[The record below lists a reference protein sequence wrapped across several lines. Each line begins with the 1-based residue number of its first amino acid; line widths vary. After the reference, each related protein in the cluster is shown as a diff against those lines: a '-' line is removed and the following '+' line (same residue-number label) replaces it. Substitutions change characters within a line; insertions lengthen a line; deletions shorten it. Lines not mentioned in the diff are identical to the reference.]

1 MKNYRDVKEG
11 SLRDYFRGIDGEV
24 NIQVEQVGD
33 NYMLNQIRIKDYR
46 NIDFTQ
52 DSHLALMNLTEN
64 ININGGKAVVYRV
77 NNEIRR
83 EGDFSSDRGTVL
95 EFKVQGTDYQ
105 WKRAVGDILN
115 LNSKANGNIVEV
127 GTVKYS
133 DELGL
138 LTSTFISNNIIIY
151 QGLSYGILRM
161 DWETTLSSEVY
172 REITEVARMCPLVFE
187 DGELELNETGEFL
200 KLNTH
205 NIQKLKE
212 KTNEVKQRI
221 VDYKNKQFG
230 GKFGIEN
237 LELARE
243 ALKLTKETP
252 ASINFEITLTDGTS
266 LNDVESRW
274 YNWDTTPLTPH
285 NGVVKVYG
293 DCLSVSGVKLSWIVE
308 NVNKGEVFYKPEK
321 FGLRERKWVKKNRKG
336 HLMIDRDKFNLPDKL
351 VEDWVKS
358 KIIGV
363 LHIPPNE
370 LVWIGRQKKVE
381 TPDTLVITPID
392 IHQPKSLSFYLS
404 NQSKTLITREKPTGS
419 LGEYSVYRLK
429 KKDYDKLLS
438 LGFMKLEDFVEANK
452 DELSKS
458 LNTWSKMQEIQKAD
472 NYSRFKFR
480 DDLQKEVYADKNK
493 YEYGYNYY
501 LKHLDTHPDYQ
512 WIDKVERFV
521 TMYGGRYY
529 GSDEDRLMRENIF
542 NRLCA
547 ENLEFDDDGYLVGIK
562 ENNYIWKESQK

>member
-24 NIQVEQVGD
+24 SVYVEQVGD
-33 NYMLNQIRIKDYR
+33 NYMLNQVKIRDYR
-46 NIDFTQ
+46 TIDFTQ
-52 DSHLALMNLTEN
+52 ENHLALMNLTEN
-64 ININGGKAVVYRV
+64 ININGGKAVVYRI
-77 NNEIRR
+77 NDEIRR
-83 EGDFSSDRGTVL
+83 EGDFSSDGGTVL

-105 WKRAVGDILN
+105 WKRIIGDILN
-115 LNSKANGNIVEV
+115 LNSQAKGNIVEV

-151 QGLSYGILRM
+151 QGLSYGINRM

-212 KTNEVKQRI
+212 KTNEVKERI

-237 LELARE
+237 LELAKD

-252 ASINFEITLTDGTS
+252 ASINFEIFLTDGTS
-266 LNDVESRW
+266 LDDVQSRW
-274 YNWDTTPLTPH
+274 YDWDTTPLTQH
-285 NGVVKVYG
+285 NGVAKVYG
-293 DCLSVSGVKLSWIVE
+293 DCLSVSGMKLSWIVE

-321 FGLRERKWVKKNRKG
+321 FGLREREWVKKNRKG

-363 LHIPPNE
+363 LHIPDNE

-381 TPDTLVITPID
+381 TPDTIMITPID

-404 NQSKTLITREKPTGS
+404 NQAEILITREKPTGS
-419 LGEYSVYRLK
+419 IGDYSVYRLNK
-429 KKDYDKLLS
+429 KNYEKLLS
-438 LGFMKLEDFVEANK
+438 LGFMKLEDFIESNK
-452 DELSKS
+452 DELSKAV
-458 LNTWSKMQEIQKAD
+458 NTWRKIWDIQKD
-472 NYSRFKFR
+472 NNLVQLKFR
-480 DDLQKEVYADKNK
+480 EEFTDEVYANRSK
-493 YEYGYNYY
+493 YEYGINYIKD
-501 LKHLDTHPDYQ
+501 LETHPDYK
-512 WIDKVERFV
+512 WIDKVHRLV
-521 TMYGGRYY
+521 VLYGCEYY
-529 GSDEDRLMRENIF
+529 GEPEDRLIRKKIF
-542 NRLCA
+542 NKLCA
-547 ENLEFDDDGYLVGIK
+547 DNLEFDDEGYLVGIK
-562 ENNYIWKESQK
+562 KDNYLWKQ

>member
-52 DSHLALMNLTEN
+52 DNHLALMNITDN
-64 ININGGKAVVYRV
+64 IKVNDGKALIYKV
-77 NNEIRR
+77 NDEIRK

-95 EFKVQGTDYQ
+95 EFKVAGTDYQ

-115 LNSKANGNIVEV
+115 LNSKANGNIGEI
-127 GTVKYS
+127 GAVKYS

-161 DWETTLSSEVY
+161 DWERALGSDEY
-172 REITEVARMCPLVFE
+172 REIIEVARMCPLVFE
-187 DGELELNETGEFL
+187 DGELELNETGEYL
-200 KLNTH
+200 ELTDH

-212 KTNEVKQRI
+212 KTSEVKQKI
-221 VDYKNKQFG
+221 VEYKNKQFG

-237 LELARE
+237 LELAPE
-243 ALKLTKETP
+243 ALKLTKHTP
-252 ASINFEITLTDGTS
+252 TSIPFDITLDDGTS
-266 LNDVESRW
+266 LGEVDSMW
-274 YNWDTTPLTPH
+274 QNWKITPLSKN
-285 NGVVKVYG
+285 NGVAKVYG
-293 DCLSVSGVKLSWIVE
+293 DCISVSEMKLNWIVE
-308 NVNKGEVFYKPEK
+308 SVSKGEVFYKPEK
-321 FGLRERKWVKKNRKG
+321 FGLREREWVKKNRVWYI
-336 HLMIDRDKFNLPDKL
+336 MIDRDKFNLPDKL

-363 LHIPPNE
+363 PHIPDNE

-381 TPDTLVITPID
+381 TPDTIMITPID

-404 NQSKTLITREKPTGS
+404 NQAEILITREKPTGS

-429 KKDYDKLLS
+429 KKDYEKLHS
-438 LGFMKLEDFVEANK
+438 LGFMKLEDFIESNK
-452 DELSKS
+452 DELSKAV
-458 LNTWSKMQEIQKAD
+458 NTWRRVLDIQKD
-472 NYSRFKFR
+472 NNLVRLKFR
-480 DDLQKEVYADKNK
+480 EELVDEVFDNRGK
-493 YEYGYNYY
+493 YEYGMNY
-501 LKHLDTHPDYQ
+501 LKDLNTHPDYQ
-512 WIDKVERFV
+512 WIDKVHRLV
-521 TMYGGRYY
+521 VLYGCEYY
-529 GSDEDRLMRENIF
+529 GEPEDRLMRKKIF
-542 NRLCA
+542 NKLCA
-547 ENLEFDDDGYLVGIK
+547 DNLEFDDEGYLVGIK
-562 ENNYIWKESQK
+562 KDNYLWK

>member
-95 EFKVQGTDYQ
+95 EFKVAGTDYQ
-105 WKRAVGDILN
+105 WKRVIGDILTLNGKASGN
-115 LNSKANGNIVEV
+115 LGEIGA
-127 GTVKYS
+127 VKYS

-161 DWETTLSSEVY
+161 DWERALGSDEY
-172 REITEVARMCPLVFE
+172 REIIEVARMCPLVFE

-200 KLNTH
+200 ELNDH

-212 KTNEVKQRI
+212 KTSEVKERI
-221 VDYKNKQFG
+221 VSYKNKQFG

-243 ALKLTKETP
+243 ALELTKDTP
-252 ASINFEITLTDGTS
+252 ASINFEIFLTDGTS
-266 LNDVESRW
+266 LNDVQSRW
-274 YNWDTTPLTPH
+274 YDWDTTPLTPH

-293 DCLSVSGVKLSWIVE
+293 DCLSVLEMKLSWIVE
-308 NVNKGEVFYKPEK
+308 NVSKGEVFYKPEI
-321 FGLRERKWVKKNRKG
+321 FGLREREWVKKNRKG
-336 HLMIDRDKFNLPDKL
+336 HIMIDRDKFNLPDKL

-363 LHIPPNE
+363 PHIPDNE

-381 TPDTLVITPID
+381 TPDTLMITPID

-404 NQSKTLITREKPTGS
+404 NQAEILITREKPTGS
-419 LGEYSVYRLK
+419 LGEYSVYRLNK
-429 KKDYDKLLS
+429 KNYEKLLS
-438 LGFMKLEDFVEANK
+438 LGFMKLDDFIESNK
-452 DELSKS
+452 DELSKAV
-458 LNTWSKMQEIQKAD
+458 NTWRRVLDIQKD
-472 NYSRFKFR
+472 NNLVQLKFR
-480 DDLQKEVYADKNK
+480 EELVDEVFDNRGK
-493 YEYGYNYY
+493 YEYGMNY
-501 LKHLDTHPDYQ
+501 LKDLNTHPDYQ
-512 WIDKVERFV
+512 WIDKVHRLV
-521 TMYGGRYY
+521 VLYGCEYY
-529 GSDEDRLMRENIF
+529 GEPEDRLMRKKIF
-542 NRLCA
+542 NKLCA
-547 ENLEFDDDGYLVGIK
+547 DNLEFDSEGCLVGIK
-562 ENNYIWKESQK
+562 KDNYLWK

>member
-115 LNSKANGNIVEV
+115 LNSKANGNIVDV

-161 DWETTLSSEVY
+161 DWERALGSDEY
-172 REITEVARMCPLVFE
+172 REIIEVARMCPLVFE

-200 KLNTH
+200 EPNDH

-212 KTNEVKQRI
+212 KTSEVKERI
-221 VDYKNKQFG
+221 VSYKNKQFG

-243 ALKLTKETP
+243 ALKLTKDTP
-252 ASINFEITLTDGTS
+252 ASI
-266 LNDVESRW
+266 
-274 YNWDTTPLTPH
+274 
-285 NGVVKVYG
+285 
-293 DCLSVSGVKLSWIVE
+293 
-308 NVNKGEVFYKPEK
+308 K
-321 FGLRERKWVKKNRKG
+321 F
-336 HLMIDRDKFNLPDKL
+336 
-351 VEDWVKS
+351 
-358 KIIGV
+358 
-363 LHIPPNE
+363 
-370 LVWIGRQKKVE
+370 
-381 TPDTLVITPID
+381 
-392 IHQPKSLSFYLS
+392 
-404 NQSKTLITREKPTGS
+404 
-419 LGEYSVYRLK
+419 
-429 KKDYDKLLS
+429 
-438 LGFMKLEDFVEANK
+438 
-452 DELSKS
+452 
-458 LNTWSKMQEIQKAD
+458 
-472 NYSRFKFR
+472 
-480 DDLQKEVYADKNK
+480 
-493 YEYGYNYY
+493 
-501 LKHLDTHPDYQ
+501 
-512 WIDKVERFV
+512 
-521 TMYGGRYY
+521 
-529 GSDEDRLMRENIF
+529 
-542 NRLCA
+542 
-547 ENLEFDDDGYLVGIK
+547 
-562 ENNYIWKESQK
+562 

>member
-1 MKNYRDVKEG
+1 MKNYKDVKEG

-24 NIQVEQVGD
+24 SVYVEQVGD
-33 NYMLNQIRIKDYR
+33 NYMLNQVKIIDYR

-52 DSHLALMNLTEN
+52 DNHLALMNLTEN

-77 NNEIRR
+77 NDEIRR
-83 EGDFSSDRGTVL
+83 EGDFSSDEGTVL

-105 WKRAVGDILN
+105 WKRIIGDILN
-115 LNSKANGNIVEV
+115 LNSQAKGNIVEV

-138 LTSTFISNNIIIY
+138 LTSTLISNNIIIY
-151 QGLSYGILRM
+151 QGLSYGINRM

-172 REITEVARMCPLVFE
+172 REITEVARMCPLVLE

-212 KTNEVKQRI
+212 KTSEVKERI
-221 VDYKNKQFG
+221 VNYKNKQFG

-266 LNDVESRW
+266 LNDVQSRW
-274 YNWDTTPLTPH
+274 YDWDTTPLTQH

-293 DCLSVSGVKLSWIVE
+293 DCLSVSDMKLSWIVE
-308 NVNKGEVFYKPEK
+308 DVSKGNVFYKPEK
-321 FGLRERKWVKKNRKG
+321 FGLKEREWVRKNRKG
-336 HLMIDRDKFNLPDKL
+336 HLMIDREKFNLYDKL

-370 LVWIGRQKKVE
+370 LVWISRQKKVE
-381 TPDTLVITPID
+381 TPDTLIITPID
-392 IHQPKSLSFYLS
+392 IHQPKSLSFHLS

-429 KKDYDKLLS
+429 KKDYDKLSS
-438 LGFMKLEDFVEANK
+438 LGFMKLEDFIEANK

-458 LNTWSKMQEIQKAD
+458 LDTWGKLLDIQKAD

-480 DDLQKEVYADKNK
+480 DEFQKEVYANK
-493 YEYGYNYY
+493 SKYKYGYNYY

-529 GSDEDRLMRENIF
+529 GSEEYRLMRENIF
-542 NRLCA
+542 SRLCA

-562 ENNYIWKESQK
+562 KDNYIWKT

>member
-52 DSHLALMNLTEN
+52 DNHLALMNLTDN
-64 ININGGKAVVYRV
+64 IKVNDGKALIYKV
-77 NNEIRR
+77 NDEIRK

-95 EFKVQGTDYQ
+95 EFKVAGTDYQ
-105 WKRAVGDILN
+105 WKRVIGDILT
-115 LNSKANGNIVEV
+115 LNGKANGNLGEI
-127 GTVKYS
+127 GAVKYS

-161 DWETTLSSEVY
+161 DWERALGSDEY
-172 REITEVARMCPLVFE
+172 REIIEVARMCPLVFE

-200 KLNTH
+200 ELNDH

-212 KTNEVKQRI
+212 KTGEVKERI
-221 VDYKNKQFG
+221 VSYKNKQFG

-243 ALKLTKETP
+243 ALKLTKDTP
-252 ASINFEITLTDGTS
+252 ASIKFEIFLTDGTS
-266 LNDVESRW
+266 LNDVQSRW
-274 YNWDTTPLTPH
+274 YDWDTTPLTPH

-293 DCLSVSGVKLSWIVE
+293 DCLSVLEMKLSWIVE
-308 NVNKGEVFYKPEK
+308 NVSKGEVFYKPEK
-321 FGLRERKWVKKNRKG
+321 FGLKEREWVKKNRKG
-336 HLMIDRDKFNLPDKL
+336 HIMIDRDKFNLPDKL

-363 LHIPPNE
+363 PHIPDNE

-381 TPDTLVITPID
+381 TPDTIMITPID

-404 NQSKTLITREKPTGS
+404 NQSKTLITREKLTGS
-419 LGEYSVYRLK
+419 LGDYSVYRLNK
-429 KKDYDKLLS
+429 KNYEKLLS
-438 LGFMKLEDFVEANK
+438 LGFMKLEDFIESNE
-452 DELSKS
+452 DELSKAV
-458 LNTWSKMQEIQKAD
+458 NTWRRVLDIQKD
-472 NYSRFKFR
+472 NNLIQLKFR
-480 DDLQKEVYADKNK
+480 EELLDEVFDSRGK
-493 YEYGYNYY
+493 YEYGMNY
-501 LKHLDTHPDYQ
+501 LKDLNTHPDYQ
-512 WIDKVERFV
+512 WIDKVHRLV
-521 TMYGGRYY
+521 VLYGCAYY
-529 GSDEDRLMRENIF
+529 GEPEDRLMREKVF
-542 NRLCA
+542 NKLCA
-547 ENLEFDDDGYLVGIK
+547 DNLEFDDEGYLVGIK
-562 ENNYIWKESQK
+562 KDNYIWK

>member
-52 DSHLALMNLTEN
+52 DNHLALMNLTEN

-77 NNEIRR
+77 NDEIRR
-83 EGDFSSDRGTVL
+83 EGDFSSDRGTLL

-105 WKRAVGDILN
+105 WKRIVGDILN
-115 LNSKANGNIVEV
+115 LNSKATGNIVEV

-151 QGLSYGILRM
+151 QGLSYGINRM

-187 DGELELNETGEFL
+187 DGELELNETCEFL

-212 KTNEVKQRI
+212 KTNEVKERI
-221 VDYKNKQFG
+221 VNYKNKQFG

-243 ALKLTKETP
+243 ALKLTKDTP
-252 ASINFEITLTDGTS
+252 ASINFEIFLTDGTS
-266 LNDVESRW
+266 LDDVQSRW
-274 YNWDTTPLTPH
+274 YDWDTTPLTPH

-293 DCLSVSGVKLSWIVE
+293 DCLSVSGMKLSWIVE
-308 NVNKGEVFYKPEK
+308 NVSKGEVFYKPGK
-321 FGLRERKWVKKNRKG
+321 FGLREREWVKKNRKG
-336 HLMIDRDKFNLPDKL
+336 HIMIDRDKFNLHDKL

-363 LHIPPNE
+363 PHIPDNE

-381 TPDTLVITPID
+381 TPDTLMITPID
-392 IHQPKSLSFYLS
+392 IHNPKSLSFYLS
-404 NQSKTLITREKPTGS
+404 NQSKILITREKSTGS

-429 KKDYDKLLS
+429 KKDYEKLHS
-438 LGFMKLEDFVEANK
+438 LGFMKLEDFIESNE
-452 DELSKS
+452 DELSKAV
-458 LNTWSKMQEIQKAD
+458 NTWRRVLDIQKD
-472 NYSRFKFR
+472 NNLIQLKFR
-480 DDLQKEVYADKNK
+480 EELVDEVFDNRGK
-493 YEYGYNYY
+493 YEYGMKY
-501 LKHLDTHPDYQ
+501 LKDLNTHPDYQ
-512 WIDKVERFV
+512 WIDKVHRLV
-521 TMYGGRYY
+521 VLYGCEYY
-529 GSDEDRLMRENIF
+529 GEPEDRLMRKKIF
-542 NRLCA
+542 NKLCA
-547 ENLEFDDDGYLVGIK
+547 DNLEFDDEGYLVGIK
-562 ENNYIWKESQK
+562 KDNYIWKQ

>member
-52 DSHLALMNLTEN
+52 DSHLALMNLTEH

-77 NNEIRR
+77 NDEIRR

-95 EFKVQGTDYQ
+95 EFKVQWTDYQ

-161 DWETTLSSEVY
+161 DWERALGSDEY
-172 REITEVARMCPLVFE
+172 REIIEVARMCPLVFE

-200 KLNTH
+200 EPNDH

-212 KTNEVKQRI
+212 KTSEVKQKI
-221 VDYKNKQFG
+221 IDYKNKQFG

-243 ALKLTKETP
+243 ALKLTKDTP
-252 ASINFEITLTDGTS
+252 ASINFEIFLTDGTS
-266 LNDVESRW
+266 LDDVQSRW
-274 YNWDTTPLTPH
+274 YDWDTTPLTPH

-293 DCLSVSGVKLSWIVE
+293 DCLSVSGMKLSWIVE
-308 NVNKGEVFYKPEK
+308 NVSKGEVFYKPEK
-321 FGLRERKWVKKNRKG
+321 FGLREREWVRKNRNG

-363 LHIPPNE
+363 PHIPDNE

-381 TPDTLVITPID
+381 TPDTIMITPID

-404 NQSKTLITREKPTGS
+404 NQAEILITREKPTGS
-419 LGEYSVYRLK
+419 LGDYSVYRLNK
-429 KKDYDKLLS
+429 KNYEKLLS
-438 LGFMKLEDFVEANK
+438 LGFMKLEDFIESNE
-452 DELSKS
+452 DELSKAV
-458 LNTWSKMQEIQKAD
+458 NTWRRVLDIQKD
-472 NYSRFKFR
+472 NNLVQLKFR
-480 DDLQKEVYADKNK
+480 EELVDEVFDNRGK
-493 YEYGYNYY
+493 YEYGMTYI
-501 LKHLDTHPDYQ
+501 KDLDTHPDYK
-512 WIDKVERFV
+512 WIDKVHRLV
-521 TMYGGRYY
+521 VLYGCAYY
-529 GSDEDRLMRENIF
+529 GEPEDRLIREKIF
-542 NRLCA
+542 NKLCA
-547 ENLEFDDDGYLVGIK
+547 DNLEFDDEGYLVGIK
-562 ENNYIWKESQK
+562 KDNYLWK

>member
-11 SLRDYFRGIDGEV
+11 SLRDYFRGVDGEV
-24 NIQVEQVGD
+24 NIHVEQVGD

-52 DSHLALMNLTEN
+52 ENHLALMNLTEN

-77 NNEIRR
+77 NDEIRR

-161 DWETTLSSEVY
+161 DWERALGADGY
-172 REITEVARMCPLVFE
+172 RDLVDLALLCPLVFE
-187 DGELELNETGEFL
+187 YGELELNETGEFL
-200 KLNTH
+200 ELNNH
-205 NIQKLKE
+205 NIQKLKD
-212 KTNEVKQRI
+212 KASEVKQKI
-221 VDYKNKQFG
+221 VEYKNKQFG

-237 LELARE
+237 LELAPE
-243 ALKLTKETP
+243 ALKLTKHTP
-252 ASINFEITLTDGTS
+252 TSIPFDITLDDGTS
-266 LNDVESRW
+266 LGEVDSMW
-274 YNWDTTPLTPH
+274 QNWKITPLSKN
-285 NGVVKVYG
+285 NGVAKVYG
-293 DCLSVSGVKLSWIVE
+293 DCLSVSGMKLSWIVE
-308 NVNKGEVFYKPEK
+308 NVSKGDVFYKPEK
-321 FGLRERKWVKKNRKG
+321 FGLREREWVKKNRKG
-336 HLMIDRDKFNLPDKL
+336 HIMIDRDKFNLPDKL

-363 LHIPPNE
+363 PHIPDNE

-381 TPDTLVITPID
+381 TPDTIMITPID

-404 NQSKTLITREKPTGS
+404 NQAEILITREKPTGS
-419 LGEYSVYRLK
+419 LGDYSVYRLNK
-429 KKDYDKLLS
+429 KNYEKLLS
-438 LGFMKLEDFVEANK
+438 LGFMKLEDFIESNE
-452 DELSKS
+452 DELSKAV
-458 LNTWSKMQEIQKAD
+458 NTWRRVLDIQKD
-472 NYSRFKFR
+472 NNLLQLKFR
-480 DDLQKEVYADKNK
+480 EELVDEVFDNRGK
-493 YEYGYNYY
+493 YEYGMNY
-501 LKHLDTHPDYQ
+501 LKDLNTHPDYQ
-512 WIDKVERFV
+512 WIDKVHRLV
-521 TMYGGRYY
+521 VLYGCEYY
-529 GSDEDRLMRENIF
+529 GEPEDRLMRKKIF
-542 NRLCA
+542 NKLCA
-547 ENLEFDDDGYLVGIK
+547 DNLEFDDEGYLVGIK
-562 ENNYIWKESQK
+562 KDNYLWKQ

>member
-1 MKNYRDVKEG
+1 MKKYKDIKEG

-24 NIQVEQVGD
+24 NIHVEQVGD

-52 DSHLALMNLTEN
+52 DNHLALMNITDN
-64 ININGGKAVVYRV
+64 IKVNDGKALIYKV
-77 NNEIRR
+77 NDEIRK

-115 LNSKANGNIVEV
+115 LNSKANGNIVDV

-151 QGLSYGILRM
+151 QGLSYGIFRM
-161 DWETTLSSEVY
+161 DWERALGSDEY
-172 REITEVARMCPLVFE
+172 REIIEVARMCPLVFE

-200 KLNTH
+200 EPNDH

-212 KTNEVKQRI
+212 KTSEVKERI
-221 VDYKNKQFG
+221 VSYKNKQFG

-243 ALKLTKETP
+243 ALKLTKDTP
-252 ASINFEITLTDGTS
+252 ASINFEIFLTDGTS
-266 LNDVESRW
+266 LDDVQSRW
-274 YNWDTTPLTPH
+274 YDWDTTPLTPH

-293 DCLSVSGVKLSWIVE
+293 DCLSVSGMKLSWIVE
-308 NVNKGEVFYKPEK
+308 NVSKGDVFYKPEK
-321 FGLRERKWVKKNRKG
+321 FGLREREWVKKNRKR
-336 HLMIDRDKFNLPDKL
+336 HIMIDRDKFNLHDKL

-363 LHIPPNE
+363 PHIPDNE

-381 TPDTLVITPID
+381 TPDTIMITPID

-404 NQSKTLITREKPTGS
+404 NQSKTLITREKSTGS
-419 LGEYSVYRLK
+419 IGDYSVYRLK
-429 KKDYDKLLS
+429 KKDYEKLLS
-438 LGFMKLEDFVEANK
+438 LGFMKLEDFIESNE
-452 DELSKS
+452 DELSKAV
-458 LNTWSKMQEIQKAD
+458 NTWRRVLDIQKD
-472 NYSRFKFR
+472 NNLVQLKFR
-480 DDLQKEVYADKNK
+480 EELVDEVFDNRGK
-493 YEYGYNYY
+493 YEYGMTYI
-501 LKHLDTHPDYQ
+501 KDLDTHPDYK
-512 WIDKVERFV
+512 WIDKVHRLV
-521 TMYGGRYY
+521 VLYGCAYY
-529 GSDEDRLMRENIF
+529 GEPEDRLIREKIF
-542 NRLCA
+542 NKLCA
-547 ENLEFDDDGYLVGIK
+547 DNLEFDDEGYLVGIK
-562 ENNYIWKESQK
+562 KDNYLWK

>member
-95 EFKVQGTDYQ
+95 EFKVAGTDYQ
-105 WKRAVGDILN
+105 WKRVIGDILTLNGKASGN
-115 LNSKANGNIVEV
+115 LGEIGA
-127 GTVKYS
+127 VKYS

-161 DWETTLSSEVY
+161 DWERALGSDEY
-172 REITEVARMCPLVFE
+172 REIIEVARMCPLVFE
-187 DGELELNETGEFL
+187 DGELKLNETGEFL
-200 KLNTH
+200 ELNDH

-212 KTNEVKQRI
+212 KTSEVKERI
-221 VDYKNKQFG
+221 VSYKNKQFG

-243 ALKLTKETP
+243 ALELTKDTP
-252 ASINFEITLTDGTS
+252 ASINFEIFLTDGTS
-266 LNDVESRW
+266 LNDVQSRC
-274 YNWDTTPLTPH
+274 YDWDTTPLTPH

-293 DCLSVSGVKLSWIVE
+293 DCLSVLEMKLSWIVE
-308 NVNKGEVFYKPEK
+308 NVSKGEVFYKPEI
-321 FGLRERKWVKKNRKG
+321 FGLREREWVKKNRKG
-336 HLMIDRDKFNLPDKL
+336 HIMIDRDKFNLPDKL

-363 LHIPPNE
+363 PHIPDNE

-381 TPDTLVITPID
+381 TPDTLMITPID

-404 NQSKTLITREKPTGS
+404 NQAEILITREKPTGS
-419 LGEYSVYRLK
+419 LGEYSVYRLNK
-429 KKDYDKLLS
+429 KNYEKLLS
-438 LGFMKLEDFVEANK
+438 LGFMKLDDFIESNK
-452 DELSKS
+452 DELSKAV
-458 LNTWSKMQEIQKAD
+458 NTWRRVLDIQKD
-472 NYSRFKFR
+472 NNLVQLKFR
-480 DDLQKEVYADKNK
+480 EELVDEVFDNRGK
-493 YEYGYNYY
+493 YEYGMNY
-501 LKHLDTHPDYQ
+501 LKDLNTHPDYQ
-512 WIDKVERFV
+512 WIDKVHRLV
-521 TMYGGRYY
+521 VLYGCEYY
-529 GSDEDRLMRENIF
+529 GEPEDRLMRKKIF
-542 NRLCA
+542 NKLCA
-547 ENLEFDDDGYLVGIK
+547 DNLEFDSEGCLVGIK
-562 ENNYIWKESQK
+562 KDNYLWK